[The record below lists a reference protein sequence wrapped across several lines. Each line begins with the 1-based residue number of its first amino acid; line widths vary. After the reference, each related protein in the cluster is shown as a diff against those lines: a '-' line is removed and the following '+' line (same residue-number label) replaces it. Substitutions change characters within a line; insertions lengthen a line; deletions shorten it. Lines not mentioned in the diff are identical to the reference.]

1 MKPAIKRLLFNNPL
15 QKLLALC
22 FAITIWIF
30 APAPDQNNLTEIQFF
45 VPVSYVNLPK
55 NLEIISDP
63 LQSVSVSVEIPSN
76 EIQKAHPS
84 LFQAVIDLEDA
95 IPGDRTY
102 GLNNDIIE
110 VQKDTINVKITQVS
124 PSSMDLIFEEVIQK
138 TVPIKAVFV
147 GEVSKGYVLEKV
159 TMEPEFVTIRGPKSI
174 TEKIEQLETKAIN
187 IDKADSHIELL
198 VQLSLAKGITV
209 EPKQEW
215 YISKIRIGS
224 EPVDVRFLDIPI
236 GIVNQT
242 YVTRI
247 NPKRFNV
254 LLRGPRSLM
263 DTFNKK
269 DIQAFIDLENLRP
282 GKEYKI
288 ESPTL
293 RIRPEIQIKEIWP
306 KPISVWVKKQ
316 RID

>member
-1 MKPAIKRLLFNNPL
+1 
-15 QKLLALC
+15 
-22 FAITIWIF
+22 
-30 APAPDQNNLTEIQFF
+30 
-45 VPVSYVNLPK
+45 
-55 NLEIISDP
+55 
-63 LQSVSVSVEIPSN
+63 
-76 EIQKAHPS
+76 
-84 LFQAVIDLEDA
+84 
-95 IPGDRTY
+95 
-102 GLNNDIIE
+102 
-110 VQKDTINVKITQVS
+110 
-124 PSSMDLIFEEVIQK
+124 
-138 TVPIKAVFV
+138 
-147 GEVSKGYVLEKV
+147 
-159 TMEPEFVTIRGPKSI
+159 
-174 TEKIEQLETKAIN
+174 
-187 IDKADSHIELL
+187 
-198 VQLSLAKGITV
+198 
-209 EPKQEW
+209 
-215 YISKIRIGS
+215 
-224 EPVDVRFLDIPI
+224 
-236 GIVNQT
+236 NQT